1 MATAAVFFCAHNSS
15 ESQCA
20 PAYVDTVRD
29 TWLVTRLSVRA
40 VPTPLYISPEVSWPM
55 SFCIV
60 HCTSSAAALGEG
72 KMKKDEKRYNLLL
85 TDTKWSDMIAL
96 VAEGTASYRGDRV
109 R

>member
-72 KMKKDEKRYNLLL
+72 KMKKGEKLLAFSGECGML
-85 TDTKWSDMIAL
+85 YVENDFRKF
-96 VAEGTASYRGDRV
+96 GDIV
-109 R
+109 KYII